1 MCLQGRFR
9 IHAVVPTACENATEG
24 DQMRLRVTLAAL
36 VLLLATATPAVA
48 GDPVI
53 NGVAPD
59 DPPRALTAAERDILA
74 SKQSLALTALRMLA
88 VSGEDAVRPAPES
101 GAPSE
106 ATPMVFCEGTGTC
119 PPSGIPTTYIL
130 SVYARQQQNCWYCG
144 PAAGQVADNRSWGIY
159 NASTGGT
166 TTANNKHIQTEL
178 AAAMGT
184 TTDGTS
190 GGGVRNGLNAKAK
203 LPADFAYFYTSSD
216 QNTGNNYTDTAS
228 LYGKLITDVY
238 DFKMVMVLPVRP
250 HLPGASV
257 WLSSWPIA
265 VSSGGHYIAVHGYK
279 NAWSSSHPSQAIAY
293 YADSASGCAG
303 GNQGVTGKWTD
314 PIYDLWRINNTSQQ
328 NVIW

>member
-1 MCLQGRFR
+1 VWPRTTR
-9 IHAVVPTACENATEG
+9 
-24 DQMRLRVTLAAL
+24 
-36 VLLLATATPAVA
+36 
-48 GDPVI
+48 
-53 NGVAPD
+53 
-59 DPPRALTAAERDILA
+59 RALTADEQEILA
-74 SKQSLALTALRMLA
+74 SKQALASAALSRLA
-88 VSGEDAVRPAPES
+88 D
-101 GAPSE
+101 GADSAIQATPKGGVPSE

-166 TTANNKHIQTEL
+166 TTANNKHIQTDL

-184 TTDGTS
+184 TTAGTS
-190 GGGVRNGLNAKAK
+190 GGGVKDGLNAKAK
-203 LPADFAYFYTSSD
+203 LPANFAYFYTSSD
-216 QNTGNNYTDTAS
+216 QNTGINYTDTAS

-257 WLSSWPIA
+257 WLSSWPVA

-303 GNQGVTGKWTD
+303 GNQSVTGKWTD